1 MAMPTTPAHGAGAL
15 VHNSTDRVLL
25 AAAICGLAASLAGC
39 AAGSKLNTI
48 PQDGLTMEQIYRR
61 HMGTAKARDVQ
72 YVQEAPSA
80 IGHAGGS
87 EAAPFSRYQRAS
99 VQDTEARF
107 ERLPN
112 PDLVMYVAPHLSPNG
127 RYPIPGYSTVFPL
140 YESVEYA
147 MPGEAPWRRAG
158 AHAPQ
163 PATSPSAAAATK
175 TPAPTGSTTAPQ
187 RKPTRHRAED

>member
-1 MAMPTTPAHGAGAL
+1 

-25 AAAICGLAASLAGC
+25 GAAVCGLAAALAGC

-61 HMGTAKARDVQ
+61 HMGTARVRDM
-72 YVQEAPSA
+72 QEARSA

-87 EAAPFSRYQRAS
+87 EAALFRRYQEAS
-99 VQDTEARF
+99 VQDTEVRF

-147 MPGEAPWRRAG
+147 MPGEAPWRRTA
-158 AHAPQ
+158 APPPR
-163 PATSPSAAAATK
+163 PAPSPSAAAATL
-175 TPAPTGSTTAPQ
+175 PTGGSTAPL
-187 RKPTRHRAED
+187 RKPTRHGAED